1 MVCPPATLL
10 VPLSSDF
17 ALTSG
22 KSFTVWL
29 QVLVL
34 YQGFPAPKS
43 ATDFLFQNNNTTS
56 LLITT
61 TGIEKVRGESKR
73 ESKRSGEN
81 RNGNR
86 ESNKRESKRS
96 GENLAGI
103 YGNLGVPGENLA
115 GIYGNLEKD
124 RGESQPVIEDG
135 QGRISTGNRGWS
147 GENLLFWSEL
157 NTPPC
162 MLKKTL

>member
-1 MVCPPATLL
+1 MDLKSIKKGLVGMPPATLL

-56 LLITT
+56 FIIMTGGIE
-61 TGIEKVRGESKR
+61 TGI
-73 ESKRSGEN
+73 
-81 RNGNR
+81 
-86 ESNKRESKRS
+86 
-96 GENLAGI
+96 
-103 YGNLGVPGENLA
+103 
-115 GIYGNLEKD
+115 EKD
-124 RGESQPVIEDG
+124 RGESKTGI
-135 QGRISTGNRGWS
+135 GNRKSHGQ
-147 GENLLFWSEL
+147 
-157 NTPPC
+157 
-162 MLKKTL
+162 

>member
-1 MVCPPATLL
+1 MPPATLL

-22 KSFTVWL
+22 KSFTIWL

-43 ATDFLFQNNNTTS
+43 ATGFLFQNNNTTS

-61 TGIEKVRGESKR
+61 TGFEKVRGESKR
-73 ESKRSGEN
+73 ESRGN

-103 YGNLGVPGENLA
+103 CGNLGAPGENLA

-124 RGESQPVIEDG
+124 RGESLPVIEEG
-135 QGRISTGNRGWS
+135 
-147 GENLLFWSEL
+147 
-157 NTPPC
+157 
-162 MLKKTL
+162 